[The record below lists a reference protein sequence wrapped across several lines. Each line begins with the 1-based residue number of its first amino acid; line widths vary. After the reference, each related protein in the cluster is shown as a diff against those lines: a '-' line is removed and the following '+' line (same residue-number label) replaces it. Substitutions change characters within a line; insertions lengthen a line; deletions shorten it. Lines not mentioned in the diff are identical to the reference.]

1 MGKITLSIL
10 SSIIMIFFLVPF
22 PLLDVGGACSSY
34 SSSSKTITVSCT
46 TLTHLRDVSTQLNNP
61 AILKQESQGVWVLAA
76 NLVVA
81 KGANLVIDSTDGTWL
96 KIISDG

>member
-1 MGKITLSIL
+1 MEKITVNIL
-10 SSIIMIFFLVPF
+10 VSIIMMFFLIPL

-61 AILKQESQGVWVLAA
+61 GI
-76 NLVVA
+76 
-81 KGANLVIDSTDGTWL
+81 
-96 KIISDG
+96 